1 MKNIFNLTGLGIGAL
16 WLVLCALVPAS
27 RGAVIVNNTNEDLS
41 ATISGTYYPLGA
53 VFTMGNYD
61 GFLSNIQ
68 LSLAGGS
75 GSVNAYVY
83 NAVDGLPTT
92 QLYSLGPV
100 SVAANSITI
109 ANPSL
114 DPLAAN
120 TSYALVISPGL
131 SWNSTTAT
139 NSGGDGTLSGNT
151 AFQPGYGNEAGWSI
165 YYTDENLKM
174 LLAVETAPEVSVTS
188 MIITLGILTL
198 AADRTL
204 RLKLKTAPAINA

>member
-1 MKNIFNLTGLGIGAL
+1 M
-16 WLVLCALVPAS
+16 WLVLCALAPAS
-27 RGAVIVNNTNEDLS
+27 RGAFIVNNTNEALS
-41 ATISGTYYPLGA
+41 ATISGTIYPLGA

-75 GSVNAYVY
+75 GSVNAYIY

-92 QLYSLGPV
+92 QLYSLGAI

-114 DPLAAN
+114 DPIAAN

-131 SWNSTTAT
+131 SWQSTTTAA
-139 NSGGDGTLSGNT
+139 SGGDGTLSGNV

>member
-1 MKNIFNLTGLGIGAL
+1 MALVKKIFNLTSLGLAVMSLALGAL
-16 WLVLCALVPAS
+16 TPAA
-27 RGAVIVNNTNEDLS
+27 RAAFIVNNTNEALS

-83 NAVDGLPTT
+83 NASGGLPTT
-92 QLYSLGPV
+92 QLYSLGTV

-114 DPLAAN
+114 DLLAAN

-131 SWNSTTAT
+131 NWNSTTAT

-151 AFQPGYGNEAGWSI
+151 AFQPGYGNPDGWSI

-174 LLAVETAPEVSVTS
+174 LLTVETAPEVSVTS
-188 MIITLGILTL
+188 MMIILGTLTF

-204 RLKLKTAPAINA
+204 RRKLKA